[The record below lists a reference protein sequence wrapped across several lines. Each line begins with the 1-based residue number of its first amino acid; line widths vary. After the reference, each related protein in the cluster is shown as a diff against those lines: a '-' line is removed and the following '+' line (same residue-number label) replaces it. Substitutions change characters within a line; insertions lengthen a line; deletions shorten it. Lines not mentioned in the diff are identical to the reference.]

1 MILHDSLDT
10 NNVFMVGE
18 GLQLWELS
26 NSDFVSIGEQLSL
39 KKDQL
44 ELH

>member
-1 MILHDSLDT
+1 M

-18 GLQLWELS
+18 GLQLWGLS
-26 NSDFVSIGEQLSL
+26 NSDIVSIGEQLSL